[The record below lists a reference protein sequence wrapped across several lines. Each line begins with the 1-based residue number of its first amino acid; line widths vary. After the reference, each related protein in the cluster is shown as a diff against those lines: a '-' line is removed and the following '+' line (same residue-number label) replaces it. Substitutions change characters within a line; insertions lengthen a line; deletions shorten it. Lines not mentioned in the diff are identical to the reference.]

1 MVVACAMM
9 PMMRFC
15 VFEVLRLVG
24 VLVSSSTERR
34 VRRPRA
40 LARAIARRRRIFFK
54 HTPRRH
60 PRPRLFAPDFLSR
73 DLSLYSRYPKLH
85 VIVLERHVVVDW
97 LAHRLPRR
105 ARRRSS
111 QQPSATDAHTIA
123 RHRQRAR
130 NAHRDYHRRARHRHA
145 RPPPPARRLVRPHLS
160 PTPSRARP
168 LSSSSRARDRPPLAR
183 VEPNERTRSI
193 HAHARARSI
202 HTATRDALP
211 RFRAHAFI
219 SCIHTRSHP
228 IPRWVGRSRRSVRV
242 SDDSVDIFIVGDN
255 PRSSTHSNARERHR
269 AIFFLLGENQVRNRR
284 GRGMESHSTGVRDTI
299 GHSVRTRSRPPA
311 RGGPHSS
318 TRREQC
324 PLSSLPPSSAASPP
338 SRRPRSKYV
347 FS

>member
-1 MVVACAMM
+1 MM

-15 VFEVLRLVG
+15 VFEVPRLVG

-40 LARAIARRRRIFFK
+40 LARAIARRRRIVFK

-111 QQPSATDAHTIA
+111 QQPSTTDAHTIA

-130 NAHRDYHRRARHRHA
+130 NAHRDHHRRARHRHA

-160 PTPSRARP
+160 PTPSLSRPSSLVLLPRARSSTPRARP
-168 LSSSSRARDRPPLAR
+168 A
-183 VEPNERTRSI
+183 ERTNAFDPRPR
-193 HAHARARSI
+193 ARARSTPRRATLCRGSARI
-202 HTATRDALP
+202 HSFIHSCTP
-211 RFRAHAFI
+211 RPVP
-219 SCIHTRSHP
+219 RST
-228 IPRWVGRSRRSVRV
+228 RSVRV
-242 SDDSVDIFIVGDN
+242 SDDS
-255 PRSSTHSNARERHR
+255 SSTSLSFAMIHDHPR
-269 AIFFLLGENQVRNRR
+269 I
-284 GRGMESHSTGVRDTI
+284 
-299 GHSVRTRSRPPA
+299 RTRVNAIER
-311 RGGPHSS
+311 
-318 TRREQC
+318 
-324 PLSSLPPSSAASPP
+324 
-338 SRRPRSKYV
+338 
-347 FS
+347 

>member
-40 LARAIARRRRIFFK
+40 LARAIARRRRIVFK

-130 NAHRDYHRRARHRHA
+130 NAHRDHHRRARHRHA

-168 LSSSSRARDRPPLAR
+168 LSSSSRGPRSSTPRARRA
-183 VEPNERTRSI
+183 ERTNAFDPRPR
-193 HAHARARSI
+193 ARARSTPRRATLCRGSARIHSFI
-202 HTATRDALP
+202 HTP
-211 RFRAHAFI
+211 AHP
-219 SCIHTRSHP
+219 T
-228 IPRWVGRSRRSVRV
+228 VVRSVEAFGPCVRRFGRHLYR
-242 SDDSVDIFIVGDN
+242 S
-255 PRSSTHSNARERHR
+255 RSSTIIHAFER
-269 AIFFLLGENQVRNRR
+269 A
-284 GRGMESHSTGVRDTI
+284 
-299 GHSVRTRSRPPA
+299 
-311 RGGPHSS
+311 
-318 TRREQC
+318 
-324 PLSSLPPSSAASPP
+324 
-338 SRRPRSKYV
+338 
-347 FS
+347 